1 MKLDGKVWNLHFGQQ
16 QTVEHWKEG
25 FWGKHISRLEVTH
38 LSEKVNNY
46 HRSVRK
52 LTTRIPEKP
61 SYINELF
68 VNEKLWEN
76 LKVFGCQ

>member
-1 MKLDGKVWNLHFGQQ
+1 MKFTFWAAANWGTLKR
-16 QTVEHWKEG
+16 G
-25 FWGKHISRLEVTH
+25 FFEEKNISRLEVTH

-61 SYINELF
+61 SYINDFF
-68 VNEKLWEN
+68 VNEKSKSFWLSI
-76 LKVFGCQ
+76 KCFK